1 MTKKDYSDENQTSQ
15 LLVTSTVLGSLFR
28 DRWDLMRSYSLIHN
42 TTFNNCGKHANFE
55 DTGVSCNGEGSAF
68 VNEAVWTHLERRIV
82 LLQLVVQD
90 ESINLFEYQIL
101 F

>member
-1 MTKKDYSDENQTSQ
+1 
-15 LLVTSTVLGSLFR
+15 
-28 DRWDLMRSYSLIHN
+28 MRSYSLIHN
-42 TTFNNCGKHANFE
+42 TTFSSCGKHVVFE
-55 DTGVSCNGEGSAF
+55 DTGVSCNGEGSTF
-68 VNEAVWTHLERRIV
+68 VKKALLIHFKRKII